1 LSAPFKHP
9 VDEASPRRGAR
20 LSFVQY
26 GRFFAVGLFVGILA
40 IVLRE
45 LIARALPADSPT
57 YYSVSV
63 VLVYAAGIL
72 LAFVLHSRYT
82 FGVEANST
90 GPGKLAPFVAV
101 ALVGAFVTW
110 LVSFICRYALGFD
123 AFFGALSGSAAF
135 AAGAV
140 TASLVS
146 YALNAHV
153 VFGRGAPGSDARH
166 SRLTASSAPHASTS
180 TSGAGDGLTWRTHAS
195 FMFSCSAACIAWSWW
210 AGRDLNWDQLNYHFY
225 AAYHL
230 LDGRVGRDFMG
241 ASIQGYLNPL
251 AYVPF
256 YLMVRANWHSLLIGS
271 TLALVHSTCLW
282 LIYGISRELIPE
294 RTPYRNA
301 AIAAAVALAFLAPIY
316 LVEIGSTFID
326 VTTTIPVLAGIL
338 LLMTARRSRSGR
350 WLVLA
355 GGLTMGIAAGL
366 KLTNVVF
373 AVAAAAFILV
383 STRAIKARTIDG
395 AVYVAGGI
403 AGFLLAE
410 GAWAFQLYKEY
421 GNPFFPWFNAW
432 FQSPDFPGFNIANRR
447 FSAESIGDFILLPMR
462 MLDITAFVYTETM
475 SPDIRFLALFC
486 LVAAAGIMPLVRR
499 RKPDAGPAAGSS
511 NMAGSPVYTAALA
524 FSLVSYV
531 LWLGTSGNG
540 RYAIALE
547 LFIAPMIVASALF
560 VTRSRRFLV
569 YATGGILLVQA
580 AVVQTSATER
590 WASSPWKAAWFDLD
604 VPPVLQ
610 QRASLYLSLEQQTAG
625 FLAPF
630 LNADSAFVNL
640 VGQHSLSLDRP
651 GGERLRAL
659 LDRYRPNIRTLTM
672 LVAVTE
678 TGEIHPDNFAVQ
690 DSLLERAG
698 LRIDPGACL
707 VIGVHDHL
715 GKLLH
720 IKSTSSLADYEYA
733 AKDTRFLTCP
743 TRPLEKAGE
752 SAHDAERRARA
763 DRVFDLL
770 EAQCPRL
777 FSPPRPYTD
786 HADPLFGRSYVNT
799 DRKIWESG
807 GLVQY
812 RRWRSGFPIVL
823 GRVDDILEG
832 RAMIDCRSLA
842 ERD

>member
-9 VDEASPRRGAR
+9 VDEASPRRGGR

-271 TLALVHSTCLW
+271 TLALMHSTCLW
-282 LIYGISRELIPE
+282 LVYGISRELIPAQAPF
-294 RTPYRNA
+294 RIAT
-301 AIAAAVALAFLAPIY
+301 IAAAVALAFLAPIY

-355 GGLTMGIAAGL
+355 AGLAMGAAAGL
-366 KLTNVVF
+366 KLTNAIF
-373 AVAAAAFILV
+373 PVAASTFIVV
-383 STRAIKARTIDG
+383 STRTVKARVVDG
-395 AVYVAGGI
+395 VVYVAGGI
-403 AGFLLAE
+403 AGFLLVE
-410 GAWAFQLYKEY
+410 GAWAYRLYRTF
-421 GNPFFPWFNAW
+421 GNPFFPYLNGWFR
-432 FQSPDFPGFNIANRR
+432 SPDFPPFNIANRR
-447 FSAESIGDFILLPMR
+447 FSPESIGDYVLLPMKL
-462 MLDITAFVYTETM
+462 LDLNGFVYTETM
-475 SPDIRFLALFC
+475 SPDIRFLVLFGI
-486 LVAAAGIMPLVRR
+486 LATAGAMPLVRR
-499 RKPDAGPAAGSS
+499 RQRNAGPAAETR
-511 NMAGSPVYTAALA
+511 NAFGSPVYFAALA
-524 FSLVSYV
+524 FTLISYV
-531 LWLGTSGNG
+531 LWLGSSGNG
-540 RYAIALE
+540 RYALALE
-547 LFIAPMIVASALF
+547 LFIAPMIVASLLL
-560 VTRSRRFLV
+560 VTRSRRILV
-569 YATGGILLVQA
+569 YFAGGILLVQA
-580 AVVQTSATER
+580 AIVQTSVAER
-590 WASSPWKAAWFDLD
+590 WTQSLWKSAWYDLD
-604 VPPVLQ
+604 IPPLLQ
-610 QRASLYLSLEQQTAG
+610 QRAFLYLSLEKQTAG

-630 LNADSAFVNL
+630 LNAESAFVNL
-640 VGQHSLSLDRP
+640 VGQQSLALDRP
-651 GGERLRAL
+651 GGERLRSL
-659 LDRYRPNIRTLTM
+659 LDRHRPDVRTLIM
-672 LVAVTE
+672 VSSLTE
-678 TGEIHPDNFAVQ
+678 TREVHPDNFAVQ
-690 DSLLERAG
+690 DSILERVGLRADRGDCLSIVVHDNLGNLLE
-698 LRIDPGACL
+698 
-707 VIGVHDHL
+707 
-715 GKLLH
+715 
-720 IKSTSSLADYEYA
+720 IKSASTLASFMWPPE
-733 AKDTRFLTCP
+733 DTTFLTCA
-743 TRPLEKAGE
+743 TRPLERADE

-770 EAQCPRL
+770 EARCPRL
-777 FSPPRPYTD
+777 FSPARPYTD
-786 HADPLFGRSYVNT
+786 RVNRLLGRNYVNT
-799 DRKIWESG
+799 DARLWESG
-807 GLVQY
+807 GLIQY
-812 RRWRSGFPIVL
+812 SRWRSGAALLL
-823 GRVDDILEG
+823 GRTEDVLDG
-832 RAMIDCRSLA
+832 RTVINCRSLG
-842 ERD
+842 EHP